1 MISVSSAYNNIISG
15 GGNYEW
21 RVVNGS
27 NTWTIENL
35 ISGTLTTSMFEELSV
50 GNAPSA
56 QLDLTLW
63 DVTPD
68 TSSPLVLQFRAT
80 DGASTQSAW
89 YTKGTFFIDT
99 VEASPYSEET
109 KIVAFD
115 SMLKAEVTYMAS
127 GSWIPKT
134 DFEVVTEIVGD
145 IGVTIESGTSNLLSG
160 SPVTLSNAPNVGPNG
175 VTDRQMLCLIAAIRG
190 GNFIINPAGEL
201 QLILAYQTPQNT
213 AAIGDA
219 VHTFD
224 ASPAEVVKRVKVI
237 VDSETYYLAP
247 VQSSEEAWEAL
258 GGRCLTVEIPFFGS
272 QAIANSLFASF
283 SNTSYIPYAATGAF
297 ADPKYGVGDGLTIK
311 DVTSVIATQTINI
324 DPLASSDISFDCEE
338 ALNSLYPFVSPS
350 MRNVYYE
357 TTKAQDAA
365 SAAQTAASAAQT
377 SANGAN
383 YREQLIYISKASG
396 TTSVSA
402 NTTWVTNATGN
413 QNVWTT
419 KRPVY
424 NASYPVLFVATQRQ
438 TVAQKGGTTCT
449 CTTPV
454 VDQTTTVIDGGH
466 ITTGTIDAGVVN
478 VTNINASNI
487 STGTLDASLIE
498 TGGIVIGQLDSST
511 QTAISNGSSA
521 YSRADAS
528 RGTCST
534 AATTA
539 AKAVTS
545 AGFSLATGSAVTVY
559 FSTANTK
566 ADAALT
572 LNINSTGAKTI
583 YVAGAATSSTN
594 QLLWVAGSSITFV
607 YDGTYWRVEDA
618 PGTYRGGACSV
629 AAATAAKTSSVT
641 GVVVFKGVKVSIP
654 MTYENTNTSATLNV
668 SSLGAKA
675 IYYGT
680 GTTCPTTSNGYGWI
694 AGQTPTFE
702 FDGAYWRIQ
711 SSGTIINGSHII
723 TGSISDA
730 TGKNSWNLNTG
741 DFVTAQGTVGGW
753 TINEGSLSSAYTFT
767 QNPGLTY
774 STFLRSTD
782 VTYADNVV
790 IGIKESYSG
799 TDWWQWQVSAFGV
812 MSFQNYNQNHF
823 LALEGSELRFATTG
837 GVNLFRLHS
846 TDTDCSMSLSGNA
859 EISGT
864 LTVNGTA
871 QFNSS
876 VSVGN
881 ASIAASRYVGAR
893 TNSGA
898 VYLWSGGNANGDGN
912 RGVYLNAHGTGT
924 EGWLIYADTNN
935 NPIISKGVTLSGV
948 SSIATSSTIYRT
960 TGAPMLYFSRTPNK
974 DGIEKL
980 GGIFTNTIAV
990 NSKNV
995 CDRMYFRQYTYD
1007 ANGDPLERWEQYR
1020 LPAIGQ
1026 DASTASYEIITTKNI
1041 SDIPDASATVAGKVS
1056 TGAQTFAGQK
1066 TFTST
1071 PRIKAGTQYTQLSLI
1086 PSDAVSDEYHGLVG
1100 LDTGSGSYP
1109 TKSQMYFAEKSL
1121 KSSDGSSAGYAEL
1134 YWLPAVTM
1142 NRTTTTNYYILTSK
1156 SAVTIAQGGTGQTGT
1171 TTATSGVVTR
1181 SSGAT
1186 LRTQSIAKWGKV
1198 VTITIELT
1206 STSSIAAS
1214 GAVFQGTIASGYRP
1228 AVQAKGFIAADDKNI
1243 ALDAYVT
1250 TGGAVY
1256 VYTPTAI
1263 SGTTTYTATFTYVIA

>member
-115 SMLKAEVTYMAS
+115 SMLKTEVTYMAS

-134 DFEVVTEIVGD
+134 DFEVVTEIAGD

-272 QAIANSLFASF
+272 QAIANSLFTSF
-283 SNTSYIPYAATGAF
+283 SNKSYIPYTANGAF

-311 DVTSVIATQTINI
+311 DVTSVIATQVINI

-365 SAAQTAASAAQT
+365 SAAQTAADSAASAASAAQT

-402 NTTWVTNATGN
+402 NTTWVTNSTGN

-424 NASYPVLFVATQRQ
+424 NSSYPVLFVATQRQ
-438 TVAQKGGTTCT
+438 TVAQKSGTTCT

-466 ITTGTIDAGVVN
+466 ITTGSIDAGYI
-478 VTNINASNI
+478 T
-487 STGTLDASLIE
+487 TGTLKAIVIQDSNNPPKNSWDLSNGVFTTTQGFIGGLSIDENSISHGSVREGGTGIALDDLALTVASTYGSSSQRASLSGGNINFSLADASLGLNTYQLVGE
-498 TGGIVIGQLDSST
+498 IV
-511 QTAISNGSSA
+511 
-521 YSRADAS
+521 
-528 RGTCST
+528 
-534 AATTA
+534 
-539 AKAVTS
+539 
-545 AGFSLATGSAVTVY
+545 GSAVV
-559 FSTANTK
+559 SANNSFLGGAVDILTWSGSRLVP
-566 ADAALT
+566 ALH
-572 LNINSTGAKTI
+572 
-583 YVAGAATSSTN
+583 VA
-594 QLLWVAGSSITFV
+594 
-607 YDGTYWRVEDA
+607 YDGT
-618 PGTYRGGACSV
+618 T
-629 AAATAAKTSSVT
+629 
-641 GVVVFKGVKVSIP
+641 
-654 MTYENTNTSATLNV
+654 
-668 SSLGAKA
+668 
-675 IYYGT
+675 
-680 GTTCPTTSNGYGWI
+680 
-694 AGQTPTFE
+694 
-702 FDGAYWRIQ
+702 
-711 SSGTIINGSHII
+711 INGDLI
-723 TGSISDA
+723 TD
-730 TGKNSWNLNTG
+730 
-741 DFVTAQGTVGGW
+741 
-753 TINEGSLSSAYTFT
+753 
-767 QNPGLTY
+767 
-774 STFLRSTD
+774 
-782 VTYADNVV
+782 
-790 IGIKESYSG
+790 
-799 TDWWQWQVSAFGV
+799 
-812 MSFQNYNQNHF
+812 
-823 LALEGSELRFATTG
+823 
-837 GVNLFRLHS
+837 
-846 TDTDCSMSLSGNA
+846 GNA
-859 EISGT
+859 DISGT

-871 QFNSS
+871 TFNSNVTIGS
-876 VSVGN
+876 NTLATDINIIVRSNSGVIYLGSVGN
-881 ASIAASRYVGAR
+881 AD
-893 TNSGA
+893 
-898 VYLWSGGNANGDGN
+898 GNGN
-912 RGVYLNAHGTGT
+912 RGVYINAHGTGT
-924 EGWLIYADTNN
+924 AGWMLYADTNN
-935 NPIISKGVTLSGV
+935 NVISSRGIIFNSKPTIRSGSANTQIDFASYSQEIGERTGIV
-948 SSIATSSTIYRT
+948 YMNHAQTNSVYRPDAFYFRHFSYNSSTGATLTGNAYENFKLPSVTADRT
-960 TGAPMLYFSRTPNK
+960 SVG
-974 DGIEKL
+974 
-980 GGIFTNTIAV
+980 
-990 NSKNV
+990 
-995 CDRMYFRQYTYD
+995 TY
-1007 ANGDPLERWEQYR
+1007 N
-1020 LPAIGQ
+1020 
-1026 DASTASYEIITTKNI
+1026 IITTKNI

-1066 TFTST
+1066 TFTSG

>member
-115 SMLKAEVTYMAS
+115 SMLKTEVTYMAS

-134 DFEVVTEIVGD
+134 DFEVVTEIAGD

-175 VTDRQMLCLIAAIRG
+175 VTDRQMLCYIAAIRG

-213 AAIGDA
+213 AAVGDA

-272 QAIANSLFASF
+272 QAIANSLFTSF
-283 SNTSYIPYAATGAF
+283 SNKSYIPYAANGAF

-311 DVTSVIATQTINI
+311 DVTSVIATQVINI

-357 TTKAQDAA
+357 TTKAQDVA

-449 CTTPV
+449 CTTPMI
-454 VDQTTTVIDGGH
+454 DQTTTVIDGGH
-466 ITTGTIDAGVVN
+466 ITTGSIDAGYI
-478 VTNINASNI
+478 T
-487 STGTLDASLIE
+487 TGTLKAIVIQDSNNPPKNSWDLSNGVFTTTQGFIGGLSIDENSISHGSVREGGTGIALDDLALTVASTYGGSSQRASLSGGNINFSLADASLGLNAYQLVGE
-498 TGGIVIGQLDSST
+498 IV
-511 QTAISNGSSA
+511 
-521 YSRADAS
+521 
-528 RGTCST
+528 
-534 AATTA
+534 
-539 AKAVTS
+539 
-545 AGFSLATGSAVTVY
+545 GSAVV
-559 FSTANTK
+559 SANNSFLGGAVDILTWSGSRLVP
-566 ADAALT
+566 ALH
-572 LNINSTGAKTI
+572 
-583 YVAGAATSSTN
+583 VA
-594 QLLWVAGSSITFV
+594 
-607 YDGTYWRVEDA
+607 YDGT
-618 PGTYRGGACSV
+618 T
-629 AAATAAKTSSVT
+629 
-641 GVVVFKGVKVSIP
+641 
-654 MTYENTNTSATLNV
+654 
-668 SSLGAKA
+668 
-675 IYYGT
+675 
-680 GTTCPTTSNGYGWI
+680 
-694 AGQTPTFE
+694 
-702 FDGAYWRIQ
+702 
-711 SSGTIINGSHII
+711 INGDLI
-723 TGSISDA
+723 TD
-730 TGKNSWNLNTG
+730 
-741 DFVTAQGTVGGW
+741 
-753 TINEGSLSSAYTFT
+753 
-767 QNPGLTY
+767 
-774 STFLRSTD
+774 
-782 VTYADNVV
+782 
-790 IGIKESYSG
+790 
-799 TDWWQWQVSAFGV
+799 
-812 MSFQNYNQNHF
+812 
-823 LALEGSELRFATTG
+823 
-837 GVNLFRLHS
+837 
-846 TDTDCSMSLSGNA
+846 GNA
-859 EISGT
+859 DISGT
-864 LTVNGTA
+864 LSVNGTA
-871 QFNSS
+871 TFGGDVTIGSNTLATDINIIVRSNSG
-876 VSVGN
+876 VIYLGSVGN
-881 ASIAASRYVGAR
+881 AD
-893 TNSGA
+893 
-898 VYLWSGGNANGDGN
+898 GNGN
-912 RGVYLNAHGTGT
+912 RGVYINAHGTGT
-924 EGWLIYADTNN
+924 AGWMLYADTNN
-935 NPIISKGVTLSGV
+935 NVISSRGII
-948 SSIATSSTIYRT
+948 
-960 TGAPMLYFSRTPNK
+960 F
-974 DGIEKL
+974 
-980 GGIFTNTIAV
+980 
-990 NSKNV
+990 NSKPTIRSSNSTPQIDFASYSQEIGERTGIV
-995 CDRMYFRQYTYD
+995 YMNHAQTNSVYRPDAFYFRQYSYNSTTGATLTGNAYE
-1007 ANGDPLERWEQYR
+1007 NFK
-1020 LPAIGQ
+1020 LP
-1026 DASTASYEIITTKNI
+1026 SVTADRTSVGAYNIITDKDPSTSANLLGVPNI
-1041 SDIPDASATVAGKVS
+1041 GNYGTLLKAGDNVDTDLEMGKTYYSSNSSVSASLAGTPPTTSSGFKIMQIRSYTSANYAYQIAFGAFAAPRIRYRDTSASAWGKWGS
-1056 TGAQTFAGQK
+1056 F
-1066 TFTST
+1066 
-1071 PRIKAGTQYTQLSLI
+1071 
-1086 PSDAVSDEYHGLVG
+1086 
-1100 LDTGSGSYP
+1100 LDS
-1109 TKSQMYFAEKSL
+1109 
-1121 KSSDGSSAGYAEL
+1121 
-1134 YWLPAVTM
+1134 
-1142 NRTTTTNYYILTSK
+1142 R

-1171 TTATSGVVTR
+1171 TTGTSGVVTR

-1186 LRTQSIAKWGKV
+1186 LSSQSYSKWGKV
-1198 VTITIELT
+1198 VTLDVYLNISTITAG
-1206 STSSIAAS
+1206 SVCFA
-1214 GAVFQGTIASGYRP
+1214 GTVASGYRP
-1228 AVQAKGFIAADDKNI
+1228 ASDFYGGGGSFDWSITTAGALTIYVAENGNI
-1243 ALDAYVT
+1243 S
-1250 TGGAVY
+1250 GGAGYYHTSV
-1256 VYTPTAI
+1256 
-1263 SGTTTYTATFTYVIA
+1263 TYVIA